1 MFQDNLKALRKEKG
15 FTQESLA
22 IELHVVRQTVSK
34 WEKGLSVPDAEM
46 LQKLSEVLE
55 MPVARLLGAEL
66 PQEEA
71 QRNEVAEQLAKIN
84 EQLAIKNRRGRRV
97 LKAVV
102 IVVAIVVAIL
112 VLVPVILFPL
122 LRATRNYVFDI
133 SENGAAGAVSFVCE
147 LNGKEYPC
155 ELEYDQNYR
164 IVSLTEDFYISDHL
178 AISQYTDA
186 NVYAAHL
193 FDWFTEHGGTV
204 RITAASGE
212 PLVELPQSD

>member
-55 MPVARLLGAEL
+55 TPVARLLGAEL
-66 PQEEA
+66 PEEEA

-84 EQLAIKNRRGRRV
+84 EQLAIKNRRGKRV

-102 IVVAIVVAIL
+102 IVLAVL
-112 VLVPVILFPL
+112 VLLPVILIPL
-122 LRATRNYVFDI
+122 LRATRNYVVDT
-133 SENGAAGAVSFVCE
+133 SENGAAGTVSFVCE

-155 ELEYDQNYR
+155 ELEYDHQYR
-164 IVSLTEDFYISDHL
+164 IVSLMEDFYISDHL
-178 AISQYTDA
+178 DISQYTDA
-186 NVYAAHL
+186 NEYAAHL
-193 FDWFTEHGGTV
+193 FDWFTERGGTV

-212 PLVELPQSD
+212 PLAEQPDSD

>member
-1 MFQDNLKALRKEKG
+1 MLQDNLKALRKEKG

-55 MPVARLLGAEL
+55 TPVARLLGAEL

-71 QRNEVAEQLAKIN
+71 QRNEIAEQLAKIN
-84 EQLAIKNRRGRRV
+84 EQLAIKNRRVRRV
-97 LKAVV
+97 LKTVV
-102 IVVAIVVAIL
+102 IVLAIL
-112 VLVPVILFPL
+112 ILLPVILFPL
-122 LRATRNYVFDI
+122 LRATRSYVVDT
-133 SENGAAGAVSFVCE
+133 SGTGAAGLVSFVCE

-164 IVSLTEDFYISDHL
+164 IVSLMEDFYISDHL
-178 AISQYTDA
+178 DISQYTDA

-193 FDWFTEHGGTV
+193 SDWFTERGGTV
-204 RITAASGE
+204 RIASSSGE
-212 PLVELPQSD
+212 PLVELPESDGRVP

>member
-55 MPVARLLGAEL
+55 TPVARLLGAEL
-66 PQEEA
+66 PEEEA

-84 EQLAIKNRRGRRV
+84 EQLAIKNRRSRLV
-97 LKAVV
+97 LKTVV
-102 IVVAIVVAIL
+102 IVLAIL
-112 VLVPVILFPL
+112 VLLPVILFPL
-122 LRATRNYVFDI
+122 LRATRNYVVDT
-133 SENGAAGAVSFVCE
+133 SENGAAGTVSFVCE

-155 ELEYDQNYR
+155 ELEYDHQYR
-164 IVSLTEDFYISDHL
+164 IVSLMEDFYISDHL
-178 AISQYTDA
+178 DISQYTDA
-186 NVYAAHL
+186 NEYAAHL
-193 FDWFTEHGGTV
+193 FDWFAERGGNV
-204 RITAASGE
+204 RIAAASGE

>member
-55 MPVARLLGAEL
+55 TPVARLLGAEL
-66 PQEEA
+66 PEEEA
-71 QRNEVAEQLAKIN
+71 QRNEIAEQLAKIN
-84 EQLAIKNRRGRRV
+84 EQLAIKNRRGKRV

-102 IVVAIVVAIL
+102 IVLAIL
-112 VLVPVILFPL
+112 VLLPVILFPL
-122 LRATRNYVFDI
+122 LRATRSFDVHT
-133 SENGAAGAVSFVCE
+133 SETEAAGTVSFVCE

-155 ELEYDQNYR
+155 ELEYDHQYR
-164 IVSLTEDFYISDHL
+164 IVSLMEDFYIADHL
-178 AISQYTDA
+178 DISQYTDA
-186 NVYAAHL
+186 NEYAAHL
-193 FDWFTEHGGTV
+193 FDWFTERGGKV

-212 PLVELPQSD
+212 PLVEQPDSD

>member
-55 MPVARLLGAEL
+55 TPVARLLGAEL
-66 PQEEA
+66 PTEEA
-71 QRNEVAEQLAKIN
+71 QRNEIAEQLAKIN
-84 EQLAIKNRRGRRV
+84 EQLAIKNRRSRRV
-97 LKAVV
+97 LKTVIIILAVL
-102 IVVAIVVAIL
+102 ILLPVV
-112 VLVPVILFPL
+112 LFPL
-122 LRATRNYVFDI
+122 LRFTRNAVV
-133 SENGAAGAVSFVCE
+133 STEERQPAGTVSIVCE

-155 ELEYDQNYR
+155 ELEYDAQYR
-164 IVSLTEDFYISDHL
+164 ILSKMEDFYISDHL
-178 AISQYTDA
+178 DLSPYTDA
-186 NVYAAHL
+186 NEYAAHL
-193 FDWFTEHGGTV
+193 FDWFTERGGTV

-212 PLVELPQSD
+212 PLAEQPDGD

>member
-55 MPVARLLGAEL
+55 TPVARLLGAEL

-84 EQLAIKNRRGRRV
+84 EQLAIKNRRNRRV

-102 IVVAIVVAIL
+102 IVLAIL
-112 VLVPVILFPL
+112 VLLPVILFPL
-122 LRATRNYVFDI
+122 LRATRNYVVDI
-133 SENGAAGAVSFVCE
+133 SENGAAGTVSFVCE
-147 LNGKEYPC
+147 LNGKEYLC

>member
-55 MPVARLLGAEL
+55 TPVARLLGAEM
-66 PQEEA
+66 PEEEA

-84 EQLAIKNRRGRRV
+84 EQLAIKNRRSRLV
-97 LKAVV
+97 LKTVV
-102 IVVAIVVAIL
+102 IVLAIL
-112 VLVPVILFPL
+112 VLLPVILFPL
-122 LRATRNYVFDI
+122 LRATRNYVVDT
-133 SENGAAGAVSFVCE
+133 SENGAAGTVSFVCE

-155 ELEYDQNYR
+155 ELEYDHQYR
-164 IVSLTEDFYISDHL
+164 IVSLMEDFYISDHL
-178 AISQYTDA
+178 DISQYTDA
-186 NVYAAHL
+186 NEYAAHL
-193 FDWFTEHGGTV
+193 FDWFTERGGTV

>member
-55 MPVARLLGAEL
+55 TPVARLLGAEL
-66 PQEEA
+66 PEEEA
-71 QRNEVAEQLAKIN
+71 QRNEIAEQLAKIN
-84 EQLAIKNRRGRRV
+84 EQLAIKNRRGKRV

-102 IVVAIVVAIL
+102 IVLAIL
-112 VLVPVILFPL
+112 VLLPVILFPL
-122 LRATRNYVFDI
+122 LRATRSFDVHTP
-133 SENGAAGAVSFVCE
+133 ETEAAGTVSFVCE

-164 IVSLTEDFYISDHL
+164 IVSLMEDFYIADHL
-178 AISQYTDA
+178 DISQYTDA
-186 NVYAAHL
+186 NEYAAHL
-193 FDWFTEHGGTV
+193 FDWFTERGGTV

-212 PLVELPQSD
+212 PLAELPESD

>member
-55 MPVARLLGAEL
+55 TPVARLLGAEL

-84 EQLAIKNRRGRRV
+84 EQLAIKNRRSRLV

-102 IVVAIVVAIL
+102 IVLAIL
-112 VLVPVILFPL
+112 VLLPVILLPL
-122 LRATRNYVFDI
+122 LAVTRQSVVHT
-133 SENGAAGAVSFVCE
+133 SGTEPAGTVSFVCE
-147 LNGKEYPC
+147 LNGKKYPC
-155 ELEYDQNYR
+155 ELEYDHQYR
-164 IVSLTEDFYISDHL
+164 IVSLMEDFYISDHL
-178 AISQYTDA
+178 DISQYTDA

-193 FDWFTEHGGTV
+193 SDWFTERGGTV
-204 RITAASGE
+204 RIVAASGE
-212 PLVELPQSD
+212 PLADLPPND

>member
-55 MPVARLLGAEL
+55 TPVARLLGAEL
-66 PQEEA
+66 PTEEA
-71 QRNEVAEQLAKIN
+71 QRNEIAEQLAKIN
-84 EQLAIKNRRGRRV
+84 EQLAIKNRRSRRV
-97 LKAVV
+97 LKTVIIILAVL
-102 IVVAIVVAIL
+102 IL
-112 VLVPVILFPL
+112 LPAVLFPL
-122 LRATRNYVFDI
+122 LRFTRNTVV
-133 SENGAAGAVSFVCE
+133 STEERQPAGTVSIVCE

-155 ELEYDQNYR
+155 ELEYDAQYR
-164 IVSLTEDFYISDHL
+164 ILSKMEDFYISDHL
-178 AISQYTDA
+178 DISQYTDA
-186 NVYAAHL
+186 NEYAAHL
-193 FDWFTEHGGTV
+193 FDWFTERGGTV

-212 PLVELPQSD
+212 PLVEQPDGD

>member
-55 MPVARLLGAEL
+55 TPVARLLGAEL

-84 EQLAIKNRRGRRV
+84 EQLAIKNRRSRLV
-97 LKAVV
+97 LKTVV
-102 IVVAIVVAIL
+102 IVLAIL
-112 VLVPVILFPL
+112 VLLPVILFPL
-122 LRATRNYVFDI
+122 LRATRNYVVDT
-133 SENGAAGAVSFVCE
+133 SENGAAGTVSFVCE

-155 ELEYDQNYR
+155 ELEYDHQYR
-164 IVSLTEDFYISDHL
+164 IVSLMEDFYISDHL
-178 AISQYTDA
+178 DISQYTDA
-186 NVYAAHL
+186 NEYAAHL
-193 FDWFTEHGGTV
+193 FDWFTERGGTV